1 MSWIKVP
8 NALPVHNWANG
19 GCSKLLLLLPC
30 CLPNLFFQ
38 EFHEAG
44 QFICQHCSQAYYL
57 HQVHHGPPQPPQPPQ
72 TQPSSESFSQ
82 STSSI
87 APLAWELPSTHLNS
101 FTPNTTNQTRMQ
113 AANRHLPNPSQLPLP
128 TQGIASNPMISLPTV
143 SLHRAGGSSRR
154 GANNPSHPTA
164 TGFQTVRYLIFINP
178 EPVSGFYFYFYC
190 LSLK

>member
-101 FTPNTTNQTRMQ
+101 FTLCETRRVVKINLKGCKGVKLMESVVFWD
-113 AANRHLPNPSQLPLP
+113 HD
-128 TQGIASNPMISLPTV
+128 IYYF
-143 SLHRAGGSSRR
+143 LHCKKNS
-154 GANNPSHPTA
+154 T
-164 TGFQTVRYLIFINP
+164 Y
-178 EPVSGFYFYFYC
+178 
-190 LSLK
+190 